1 MMNIDDLLLI
11 TSHEL
16 GGENLHIPGQHDE
29 FNLVF
34 LEQREL
40 LLFRSSLMRRADR
53 NVMKGHV
60 VEMGQIT
67 SVFVITDHQR
77 DMTRQLSNLMAIEKI
92 DKAMLI
98 TGNEDCDG
106 R

>member
-34 LEQREL
+34 LEQRQL
-40 LLFRSSLMRRADR
+40 LLFRSSFICRADR
-53 NVMKGHV
+53 NVMKGHI
-60 VEMGQIT
+60 VEMGQI
-67 SVFVITDHQR
+67 SSFFVIADHQR
-77 DMTRQLSNLMAIEKI
+77 YMTRQLSNLMAIENI
-92 DKAMLI
+92 DKAVLI
-98 TGNEDCDG
+98 TRNEDG
-106 R
+106 